1 MAEDMSPLHKLPPH
15 ILQDIITRGNL
26 DAEDFAR
33 LEASSYIFKA
43 ASGLMPYRF
52 KSLPELAAF
61 QLCQNDPLFSVMPLP
76 ARSKLSKRCEANW
89 KLILRYLHAVQQA
102 WGRATTRKG
111 NFQVVTGKYHTL
123 LLGNGQLFSCGS
135 SQFGVLGH
143 GPNLTQCT
151 SLTAIQLPM
160 VSRVICV
167 SGSHHHVAFLTERGE
182 VFTFG
187 DNSSSCCGH
196 GDVGDTILN
205 PTIVESLKGISCKKV
220 ATGLSFTV
228 ALTENGEVYTW
239 GSNSHGQLGHGDT
252 NDVAMPGKVAGLSI
266 CGLVAMISA
275 GASHTLAVT
284 RDGALYSFGYGANF
298 CLGHGDTA
306 NEHSPRLVESL
317 REQNIFLVG
326 IAAGDE
332 HSVAL
337 DSSGY
342 VYTWGKGY
350 CGALGHGD
358 ELDQR
363 TPLLVTALGSFLSV
377 QVCARKRKTFAVGV
391 NGSVFAFGWMGCG
404 SLGLTGRG
412 SSDKGMQVL
421 PP

>member
-111 NFQVVTGKYHTL
+111 N
-123 LLGNGQLFSCGS
+123 
-135 SQFGVLGH
+135 
-143 GPNLTQCT
+143 
-151 SLTAIQLPM
+151 
-160 VSRVICV
+160 
-167 SGSHHHVAFLTERGE
+167 
-182 VFTFG
+182 
-187 DNSSSCCGH
+187 
-196 GDVGDTILN
+196 
-205 PTIVESLKGISCKKV
+205 V

-412 SSDKGMQVL
+412 SSDKVFNPELLVALASHHVAQISTGLYHTVVIVKNGSVL
-421 PP
+421 GFGDNEKGQLGVDISEATNEPKEMHIPGFS